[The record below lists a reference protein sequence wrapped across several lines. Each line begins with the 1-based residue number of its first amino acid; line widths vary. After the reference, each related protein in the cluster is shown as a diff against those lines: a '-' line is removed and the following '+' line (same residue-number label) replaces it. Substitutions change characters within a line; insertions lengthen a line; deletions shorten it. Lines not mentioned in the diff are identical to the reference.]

1 MATIHNLYRKG
12 MSFKDAVI
20 RGRNQAE
27 ERQYR
32 ENLQIELE
40 RTRYWDS
47 FYKARVK
54 DFALETNNEV
64 VKRAYHQ
71 MINGNNTDSFYSENN
86 FISK

>member
-1 MATIHNLYRKG
+1 
-12 MSFKDAVI
+12 MSFKDEVI

-54 DFALETNNEV
+54 DFALETNNPDV
-64 VKRAYHQ
+64 IYWRDAMLNNK
-71 MINGNNTDSFYSENN
+71 NTDSFYSENN
-86 FISK
+86 YKNT